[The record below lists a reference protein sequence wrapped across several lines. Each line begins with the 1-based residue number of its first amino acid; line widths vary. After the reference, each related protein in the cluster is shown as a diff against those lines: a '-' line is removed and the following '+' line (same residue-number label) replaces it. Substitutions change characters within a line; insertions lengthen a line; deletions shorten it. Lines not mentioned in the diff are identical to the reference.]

1 MMSDVSGG
9 QRYLGRWGQ
18 WEKRRRWR
26 SGRLAGHL
34 LMPLL
39 LVALLSGC
47 SLFGGGSGISSGS
60 PPGLTELPWCD
71 QPSIAFIDNAASP
84 PTTITSWDQVKGQ
97 LGFTPYLPASLPK
110 DSCLVLARGTVHDP
124 ILGGSL
130 SITWSLPASGPLS
143 FAEAPKRADLGGKPQ
158 CTADST
164 DKQATLCLG
173 TIGNTSITIAARQ
186 PQADLQSLFNSLKS
200 DVNWV
205 PVNTKPATATAAAT
219 AGS

>member
-1 MMSDVSGG
+1 M
-9 QRYLGRWGQ
+9 GRQVG
-18 WEKRRRWR
+18 
-26 SGRLAGHL
+26 SL

-47 SLFGGGSGISSGS
+47 GIFGGGGGGSSS
-60 PPGLTELPWCD
+60 ASAPGLTDLPWCD
-71 QPSIAFIDNAASP
+71 QPSIAFIDSAASP
-84 PTTITSWDQVKGQ
+84 PTTMTSWDQVKGQ

-130 SITWSLPASGPLS
+130 SITWSLPTSGPLS

-158 CTADST
+158 CTADSK

-186 PQADLQSLFNSLKS
+186 PQADLQSLFSSLKA

-205 PVNTKPATATAAAT
+205 PANTKPATPTAAAT
-219 AGS
+219 ATTGS

>member
-1 MMSDVSGG
+1 MCAVREGRG
-9 QRYLGRWGQ
+9 QVGQQGQ
-18 WEKRRRWR
+18 WGWWEQWR
-26 SGRLAGHL
+26 IGQPAWSL
-34 LMPLL
+34 LMALLL
-39 LVALLSGC
+39 LVVLSGC
-47 SLFGGGSGISSGS
+47 SIFGGSGGSSS
-60 PPGLTELPWCD
+60 ASTPGLSELPWCD
-71 QPSIAFIDNAASP
+71 QPSIAFIDSAASP
-84 PTTITSWDQVKGQ
+84 PATITSWDQVKGQ

-130 SITWSLPASGPLS
+130 SITWSLPTSGPLS

-158 CTADST
+158 CTADSK

-186 PQADLQSLFNSLKS
+186 PQADLQSLFNSLKA
-200 DVNWV
+200 DVSWV
-205 PVNTKPATATAAAT
+205 PASTKPATATAAAT

>member
-1 MMSDVSGG
+1 MSDVRGG
-9 QRYLGRWGQ
+9 QPQLGQCGW
-18 WEKRRRWR
+18 WARWR
-26 SGRLAGHL
+26 IGRLAGVL
-34 LMPLL
+34 LVAPL

-47 SLFGGGSGISSGS
+47 GIFGGGGGSSS
-60 PPGLTELPWCD
+60 DTTHGLTQLPWCD

-84 PTTITSWDQVKGQ
+84 PATITSWDSVKGQ

-110 DSCLVLARGTVHDP
+110 GSCLVLARGTVHDP

-130 SITWSLPASGPLS
+130 SITWSLPTSGPLS

-158 CTADST
+158 CTADSK

-186 PQADLQSLFNSLKS
+186 PQADLQSLFNSLKA
-200 DVNWV
+200 DVSWV
-205 PVNTKPATATAAAT
+205 PADTKPAAAT
-219 AGS
+219 ATTGS